1 MARRA
6 ATSGAKGG
14 KHLKRVAVGLH
25 GVPRLLH
32 APVGADKEGRA
43 DNTLAAS
50 WPFAPRP
57 VRPMRLAVGIAQQAH
72 AKAVLLAERLMRGG
86 VVLRDAEH
94 GHAEHLELR
103 AVVGELA
110 GLGRAARRLA
120 RWVAVDDIPLPLE
133 VLCGD
138 DFAFFVVQRQRPG
151 LVAGLEL
158 HAADGTPPQRP

>member
-32 APVGADKEGRA
+32 APLGADKEGRA
-43 DNTLAAS
+43 ENTLAAS
-50 WPFAPRP
+50 GPFAPRP
-57 VRPMRLAVGIAQQAH
+57 VRPMRLVIGVAQQAH

-94 GHAEHLELR
+94 GHAEHLELPE
-103 AVVGELA
+103 VIGELA
-110 GLGRAARRLA
+110 GLRGAARCVVF
-120 RWVAVDDIPLPLE
+120 WVEVGNIPLSLE
-133 VLCGD
+133 VFGGNGLS
-138 DFAFFVVQRQRPG
+138 FFVG
-151 LVAGLEL
+151 KGKLWSLVARLEFH
-158 HAADGTPPQRP
+158 HAEGRTKRA

>member
-50 WPFAPRP
+50 GPFAPRP

-72 AKAVLLAERLMRGG
+72 AQAVLLAERLMRGG

-103 AVVGELA
+103 EVVGELA
-110 GLGRAARRLA
+110 GLGRAARRVVL
-120 RWVAVDDIPLPLE
+120 WVEVDDIPLPPE
-133 VLCGD
+133 VFGGNGLS
-138 DFAFFVVQRQRPG
+138 FFVG
-151 LVAGLEL
+151 KGKLWSLVARLEL
-158 HAADGTPPQRP
+158 HDQEG

>member
-1 MARRA
+1 MARCA
-6 ATSGAKGG
+6 ARSGAKGG
-14 KHLKRVAVGLH
+14 QHLKRVAVGLD

-57 VRPMRLAVGIAQQAH
+57 VRPMRLAVAIAQQAH
-72 AKAVLLAERLMRGG
+72 AKAVLLPERLMRGD

-103 AVVGELA
+103 EVDGGLAVR
-110 GLGRAARRLA
+110 GRSARRGVL
-120 RWVAVDDIPLPLE
+120 RVAI
-133 VLCGD
+133 
-138 DFAFFVVQRQRPG
+138 A
-151 LVAGLEL
+151 
-158 HAADGTPPQRP
+158 